1 VIDVNTQGKLLI
13 VDDEPSVRDSL
24 GKWFREEGYEV
35 ATTENASD
43 ALTRLAEQRW
53 DAALVD
59 IKMHGTDGIELQ
71 RRMHEIDPELVVIIM
86 TGYASVETAVAA
98 LKNGAYDYVTKP
110 LDPEEIAHLVKNA
123 LAHKRTVQENVL
135 LRETVAEV
143 ARPGEL
149 IGQSAPMRKI
159 FDAIET
165 VGPTDATVMV
175 MGESGTGKELVAR
188 AIHQASP
195 RKFHPMVVIHCGA
208 LTETLLESELF
219 GHEKGAFTGAQY
231 RKKGKF
237 EIAEGGTVFLDEIGD
252 ITLKTQTDLLRVLQ
266 EREIIRVGGNQIIKV
281 DFRCIAA
288 TNKDLERL
296 IEEGKF
302 RPDLFYR
309 LNVFRIELPPLRER
323 REDIPV
329 LVDHFVRKFS
339 LAMNKRII
347 RVSAAAMNQLQQQSW
362 LGNVRELENAV
373 ERAMVV
379 GQEPELREQ
388 DFIFKLQNTSGFSGL
403 SKTLEDMERAHILRV
418 VEECGGNQSHAA
430 DILDIDRVTLYH
442 KLKKYGWTRTSGE
455 RDKKPDEVAR

>member
-1 VIDVNTQGKLLI
+1 MPRYNEVIEVSTHGKLLI
-13 VDDEPSVRDSL
+13 VDDELSVRDSL
-24 GKWFREEGYEV
+24 GKWFHEEGYEV
-35 ATTENASD
+35 TTVESAND

-71 RRMHEIDPELVVIIM
+71 RRMHEIDPELIVIIM

-110 LDPEEIAHLVKNA
+110 LDPDEIAHLVKNA
-123 LAHKRTVQENVL
+123 LAHKRTTEENVL

-143 ARPGEL
+143 ARPGD
-149 IGQSAPMRKI
+149 IVGQSGPMCKV

-165 VGPTDATVMV
+165 VGPTDATVLV
-175 MGESGTGKELVAR
+175 TGESGTGKELVAR
-188 AIHQASP
+188 AIHHASA
-195 RKFHPMVVIHCGA
+195 RRFHPLVVIHCGA

-266 EREIIRVGGNQIIKV
+266 EREITRVGGNQIVKV

-288 TNKDLERL
+288 TNKDLEKL

-329 LVDHFVRKFS
+329 LVNHFVQKFS
-339 LAMNKRII
+339 LAMNKRIT
-347 RVSAAAMNQLQQQSW
+347 RVSPAAMNLLQQQPW

-379 GQEPELREQ
+379 GQEPELNEP
-388 DFIFKLQNTSGFSGL
+388 DFIFKPQTFSNGS
-403 SKTLEDMERAHILRV
+403 SKTLDDVERAHILRV

-430 DILDIDRVTLYH
+430 EILGIDRVTLYH
-442 KLKKYGWTRTSGE
+442 KLKKYGWTRTPAE
-455 RDKKPDEVAR
+455 TR

>member
-1 VIDVNTQGKLLI
+1 MTTQGKLLI
-13 VDDEPSVRDSL
+13 VDDELSVRDSL

-43 ALTRLAEQRW
+43 ALTRLAQQRW

-59 IKMHGTDGIELQ
+59 IKMQGTDGIELQ
-71 RRMHEIDPELVVIIM
+71 RRMHEVDPELMVIMM
-86 TGYASVETAVAA
+86 TGYASVETAVTA

-110 LDPEEIAHLVKNA
+110 LDPDDIAHLVKNA
-123 LAHKRTVQENVL
+123 MAHKRTTQENVL

-149 IGQSAPMRKI
+149 IGQSTPMRTV

-165 VGPTDATVMV
+165 VGPTDATVLIT
-175 MGESGTGKELVAR
+175 GESGTGKELVAR
-188 AIHQASP
+188 AIHQAGP
-195 RKFHPMVVIHCGA
+195 RKFHPLVVIHCGA

-252 ITLKTQTDLLRVLQ
+252 ISLKTQTDLLRVLQ
-266 EREIIRVGGNQIIKV
+266 EREITRVGGNLVIKV

-288 TNKDLERL
+288 TNKDLSKL

-309 LNVFRIELPPLRER
+309 LNVFHIQLPPLRER

-339 LAMNKRII
+339 LAMNKHIT
-347 RVSAAAMNQLQQQSW
+347 RVSPAAMNQLQQQPW
-362 LGNVRELENAV
+362 AGNVRELENAV

-379 GQEPELREQ
+379 GQEPQLCEG
-388 DFIFKLQNTSGFSGL
+388 DFIFKAQGAPANGSSGR
-403 SKTLEDMERAHILRV
+403 KLEEMERAYILRV
-418 VEECGGNQSHAA
+418 VEECGGNQSRAA
-430 DILDIDRVTLYH
+430 EILDIDRVTLYH
-442 KLKKYGWTRTSGE
+442 KLKKYGWTRASSE
-455 RDKKPDEVAR
+455 RKADEVAH

>member
-1 VIDVNTQGKLLI
+1 VSKVSTQGKLLI
-13 VDDEPSVRDSL
+13 VDDELSVRDSL
-24 GKWFREEGYEV
+24 GKWFGEEGYEV
-35 ATTENASD
+35 TTVENAAD

-86 TGYASVETAVAA
+86 TGYASVETAVTA

-110 LDPEEIAHLVKNA
+110 LDPDEIAHLVRNA
-123 LAHKRTVQENVL
+123 LAHKRATQENVR

-149 IGQSAPMRKI
+149 IGQSSRMRKV

-165 VGPTDATVMV
+165 VGPTDATVLIT
-175 MGESGTGKELVAR
+175 GESGTGKELVAR

-195 RKFHPMVVIHCGA
+195 RRFHPLVVIHCGA

-266 EREIIRVGGNQIIKV
+266 EREITRVGGNQIIQV

-288 TNKDLERL
+288 TNKDLEKL

-309 LNVFRIELPPLRER
+309 LNVFRIELPALRER
-323 REDIPV
+323 RDDIPL

-339 LAMNKRII
+339 LAMNKRVT
-347 RVSAAAMNQLQQQSW
+347 RVAPAAMNQLQQQPW

-379 GQEPELREQ
+379 GQEPELHEQ
-388 DFIFKLQNTSGFSGL
+388 DFIFKPQSVSNSSG
-403 SKTLEDMERAHILRV
+403 KTLDEMERVHILRV
-418 VEECGGNQSHAA
+418 LEECGGNQSHAA
-430 DILDIDRVTLYH
+430 EVLDIDRVTLYH
-442 KLKKYGWTRTSGE
+442 KLKKYGWSRTPVETR
-455 RDKKPDEVAR
+455 